1 MRLLNC
7 SRSLSGFR
15 FTPEEYYDK
24 TMSIFSAWR
33 FYFEGM
39 IVVIV
44 WFWQMMV
51 SCVYHDHD
59 YHVCVGFIACFM
71 IRRRMMMM
79 LRDKYERRQS
89 VKKER
94 IRRGIYKRDFVLIL

>member
-1 MRLLNC
+1 MVLAN
-7 SRSLSGFR
+7 G
-15 FTPEEYYDK
+15 
-24 TMSIFSAWR
+24 
-33 FYFEGM
+33 
-39 IVVIV
+39 V
-44 WFWQMMV
+44 V

-94 IRRGIYKRDFVLIL
+94 IRRGIYKRFCVDLMRRNVTQYHG